1 MARKKVASKKVAR
14 VKVTQ
19 LKSPIGFDRSQKV
32 VLRSLGLRRI
42 RHSVTVE
49 DTPSMRG
56 MLRAVR
62 HLVVVEEGATEGVKD

>member
-1 MARKKVASKKVAR
+1 MARAKKAKLAR

-19 LKSPIGFDRSQKV
+19 TKSPIGFNKSQAV

-56 MLRAVR
+56 MLRTVR
-62 HLVVVEEGATEGVKD
+62 HLVVVEEGAQE

>member
-1 MARKKVASKKVAR
+1 MAKKKAAREKVTH

-19 LKSPIGFDRSQKV
+19 TKSPIGFDKV
-32 VLRSLGLRRI
+32 QGTTLRSLGLRRI

-62 HLVVVEEGATEGVKD
+62 HLVVVEEGAQE

>member
-1 MARKKVASKKVAR
+1 MAPMAKKKAAPAR

-19 LKSPIGFDRSQKV
+19 LKSHIGFNRSQKV
-32 VLRSLGLRRI
+32 VLESLGLRRI

-49 DTPSMRG
+49 DTPSVRG

-62 HLVVVEEGATEGVKD
+62 HLVVVEEAAE

>member
-1 MARKKVASKKVAR
+1 MAKKKVAR

-19 LKSPIGFDRSQKV
+19 MKSPIGFDRSQAV
-32 VLRSLGLRRI
+32 TLRSLGLRRI

-62 HLVVVEEGATEGVKD
+62 HLVVVEEGATEGAKD